1 MRKIFYIIILCLL
14 SIHILSVDGSAGQRH
29 KVKKGETLYKIAK
42 NYGVSVKQI
51 KQANGLKGSGIHP
64 GDRIVVPNKVS
75 VKSSNNKVT
84 DKKGDIAEKTDNLS
98 KNTLITHKVKKGENL
113 YRISKKYGVSV
124 REVKR
129 INNLSGSFVKIGQKL
144 KVPGIK
150 VDDEPLIVEDSAEEV
165 EVAKVDNEGQAAAAS
180 QEEGVEPLTEGF
192 TEDRIETAAN
202 DANWFTSIVDTATE
216 YLGVPYRFGG
226 TTLAG
231 IDCSAYVQMVYRYF
245 SIELPRTAREQFK
258 AGIKVSKKELKI
270 GDLIFFRTYA
280 KFPSHVGIYI
290 GGGKMVHASSRSK
303 KVTVT
308 NINEPYYV
316 KRYIGAVRLPETP
329 SVISTEEF
337 DSISPN

>member
-1 MRKIFYIIILCLL
+1 
-14 SIHILSVDGSAGQRH
+14 QRH

-84 DKKGDIAEKTDNLS
+84 NKKADIAEKTDNLS
-98 KNTLITHKVKKGENL
+98 NNTLITHKVKKGENL

-124 REVKR
+124 REVKK

-144 KVPGIK
+144 KVPTVK
-150 VDDEPLIVEDSAEEV
+150 VNDEPNIVEDSAEDV
-165 EVAKVDNEGQAAAAS
+165 EVAKVDNEGEAAAAS

-202 DANWFTSIVDTATE
+202 DANWFSSIVDTATE

-329 SVISTEEF
+329 SVISTEEL

>member
-14 SIHILSVDGSAGQRH
+14 SIHILSVEGSADQRH

-75 VKSSNNKVT
+75 VTSSNNKVT
-84 DKKGDIAEKTDNLS
+84 NKKADIAEKTDNLS
-98 KNTLITHKVKKGENL
+98 NNTLITHKVKRGENL

-124 REVKR
+124 REVKK

-144 KVPGIK
+144 KVPTVK
-150 VDDEPLIVEDSAEEV
+150 VNDEPNIVEDSAEEV
-165 EVAKVDNEGQAAAAS
+165 EVAKVDNEGEAAAVS

-258 AGIKVSKKELKI
+258 SGIKVSKKELKI

>member
-14 SIHILSVDGSAGQRH
+14 SIHILSVEGSADQRH

-64 GDRIVVPNKVS
+64 GDRIVVLNKVS

-84 DKKGDIAEKTDNLS
+84 NKKGDIAEKTDNLS

-124 REVKR
+124 HEVKR
-129 INNLSGSFVKIGQKL
+129 INNLSGTFVKIGRKL

-150 VDDEPLIVEDSAEEV
+150 VDDEPIIVEDSAEDV
-165 EVAKVDNEGQAAAAS
+165 EVAKVDNEGEAAAAS

-202 DANWFTSIVDTATE
+202 DANWFTGIVDTATE

-329 SVISTEEF
+329 SVISTKEF